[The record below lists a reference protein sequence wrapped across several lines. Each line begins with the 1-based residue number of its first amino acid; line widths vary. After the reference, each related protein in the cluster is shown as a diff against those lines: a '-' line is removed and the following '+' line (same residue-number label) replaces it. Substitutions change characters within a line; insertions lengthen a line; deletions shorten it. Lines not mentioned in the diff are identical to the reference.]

1 MAALNKHD
9 TENGTLNKPPMFT
22 PEDYDTWKVRM
33 KGFIRNQDF
42 KLWKSVLEGPF
53 IPTVPAAG
61 AGGAPVPKDPALYFD
76 EDYKRMEVDSKALWL
91 IQMAI
96 PNSIIHAF
104 KKCKSAQELW
114 NSLQQMYEGSKDVKE
129 NKKDMLKQKFGN
141 FCQQNN
147 EKMTSQYLRGEWKAL
162 KSDYVR
168 ITMGSI
174 WALYTALENT

>member
-1 MAALNKHD
+1 MDALNEHD
-9 TENGTLNKPPMFT
+9 TENGTLDKPPMFT

-33 KGFIRNQDF
+33 EGFIRNQDF

-61 AGGAPVPKDPALYFD
+61 AGGAPMPKDPALYSD

-114 NSLQQMYEGSKDVKE
+114 NSLQQMYEGSEDVKE
-129 NKKDMLKQKFGN
+129 NKKDMLKQKFEN
-141 FCQQNN
+141 FCQENN
-147 EKMTSQYLRGEWKAL
+147 EKMTSQYLK
-162 KSDYVR
+162 YV
-168 ITMGSI
+168 
-174 WALYTALENT
+174 